1 MAAHRHGG
9 TILTAL
15 LAAGAI
21 GLATKV
27 ISDKKKQQQQQ
38 PAGPIVT
45 AIICPECGAT
55 ASGNFCEFCGT
66 NLR

>member
-1 MAAHRHGG
+1 MAAHRHGS
-9 TILTAL
+9 TLLKAL
-15 LAAGAI
+15 VAAGAI
-21 GLATKV
+21 GLAAKV
-27 ISDKKKQQQQQ
+27 ISDKQKKQQQQ

-66 NLR
+66 SLR